1 MTGGTHSIYAGFGF
15 GEPSLSRSLAE
26 RRLPQ
31 AARDLP
37 SDNPSPAPD
46 LLPVSLPL
54 LPQSRAS
61 RGFHW
66 AALWRPHAPQRRRS
80 AAPGDHRGQARGEGT
95 ASGFRRVVP
104 RGCLPGAGASPAR
117 LEAGNPKA
125 RAAAKEAVGPGVAE
139 EEECWQR
146 AGLGTARG
154 PVQNFRPWPGSQGPG
169 AKPLP
174 LPRVSSRVWPGLEV
188 TWMLKPGPSS
198 HAPSPAR
205 GPRAESTG
213 PHRARPPLPLPE
225 LRPLL
230 ERSRL
235 LAQRLPP
242 GYLPSSGRLSPLRH
256 IQETFI
262 SVSPVSTLLPLPSS
276 LFFFS

>member
-1 MTGGTHSIYAGFGF
+1 MLAARWLGHSPRASAELPPLARIPGPRSQTPPPV
-15 GEPSLSRSLAE
+15 PSVLQSLA
-26 RRLPQ
+26 R
-31 AARDLP
+31 
-37 SDNPSPAPD
+37 
-46 LLPVSLPL
+46 
-54 LPQSRAS
+54 
-61 RGFHW
+61 
-66 AALWRPHAPQRRRS
+66 
-80 AAPGDHRGQARGEGT
+80 
-95 ASGFRRVVP
+95 
-104 RGCLPGAGASPAR
+104 
-117 LEAGNPKA
+117 
-125 RAAAKEAVGPGVAE
+125 
-139 EEECWQR
+139 
-146 AGLGTARG
+146 
-154 PVQNFRPWPGSQGPG
+154 
-169 AKPLP
+169 
-174 LPRVSSRVWPGLEV
+174 LEV

-213 PHRARPPLPLPE
+213 PPRARPPLPLPE

-242 GYLPSSGRLSPLRH
+242 GYLPSDGRLSPLRH